1 MGLNR
6 DDLQAFLATAFPH
19 VPAGRYVVEEAS
31 ASGVRLRLTAGERD
45 TRPGG
50 TLLGPTLMELADVAA
65 YATVLAGLGAVA
77 LAVTTSLTI
86 HFLRKPPV
94 HDVIAEARPLKRGA
108 KLWVI
113 EARMTTAGEEDPVAH
128 ATVTYALPS
137 KASGA

>member
-6 DDLQAFLATAFPH
+6 DELQAFLASAFPH
-19 VPAGRYVVEEAS
+19 VPPGRYLVEDAS
-31 ASGVRLRLTAGERD
+31 AAGVRLRLATSERD
-45 TRPGG
+45 VRPGG

-65 YATVLAGLGAVA
+65 YASVLAPLGAVA

-86 HFLRKPPV
+86 HFLRKPRI

-113 EARMTTAGEEDPVAH
+113 EVTMTTAGEEEPVAH
-128 ATVTYALPS
+128 ATATYALPS
-137 KASGA
+137 K